1 MMQGLRGSV
10 CAGCWYWSQLIT
22 TFPPKIDYSL
32 TVSVW
37 LPTIWATKKMSS
49 PLPLP
54 KDPKK
59 KGTSSHMA
67 WPKAQILLSH
77 AWVLFMIYCEWRL
90 VLTQLQALL
99 VQNIIPNSI
108 KYRNTKQRE
117 KTVSFCDFHLF
128 LLLYFFLSRSTLLD
142 INLLQLYSSIV
153 VLDAPWLVPHTC
165 YLHLFT

>member
-1 MMQGLRGSV
+1 MMQGLRGKV
-10 CAGCWYWSQLIT
+10 CAGCWYWPQLIT

-54 KDPKK
+54 KDPQDLWQEEKNFK
-59 KGTSSHMA
+59 PHGMTL
-67 WPKAQILLSH
+67 AQILLSH

-117 KTVSFCDFHLF
+117 K
-128 LLLYFFLSRSTLLD
+128 LLVFVISTSSYYSTSSYQGPPYLISTCCNFVALL
-142 INLLQLYSSIV
+142 
-153 VLDAPWLVPHTC
+153 
-165 YLHLFT
+165 